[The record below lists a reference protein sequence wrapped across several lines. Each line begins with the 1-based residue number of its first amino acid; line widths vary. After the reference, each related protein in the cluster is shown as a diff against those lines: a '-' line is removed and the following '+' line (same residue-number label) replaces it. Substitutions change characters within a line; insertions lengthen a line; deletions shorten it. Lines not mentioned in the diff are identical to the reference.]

1 MASRLEIRNFSPV
14 IEYGS
19 DVGQRILT
27 SDKISSSGAQDENR
41 THDLRI
47 TSAFHLNE
55 HEPVRAFA
63 QSLFGLY
70 LSLNQH
76 ERARTGTHVPCLF
89 PIFKLFDVHVE
100 CDQEFVK
107 RNLQSSA

>member
-1 MASRLEIRNFSPV
+1 MN
-14 IEYGS
+14 
-19 DVGQRILT
+19 
-27 SDKISSSGAQDENR
+27 GAQDENR

-55 HEPVRAFA
+55 HEPARAFA
-63 QSLFGLY
+63 QSLNGLY

-89 PIFKLFDVHVE
+89 PSNYLQIAKLFNLYVE
-100 CDQEFVK
+100 CDQ
-107 RNLQSSA
+107 